1 MSRRIH
7 LMPTKRRQKAAPV
20 ESLRPNPLAWKE
32 ALRLA
37 KGDAKRLVVRDV
49 DEVVVLNSPR

>member
-1 MSRRIH
+1 
-7 LMPTKRRQKAAPV
+7 MPTKRRQKAAPV